1 MTSQPAVRSGFDPR
15 LIVIAAAGGAL
26 SGFFGVGGGIILVPL
41 IIYFLSV
48 PRKTAH
54 ATSLGAIV
62 ALSTAGMV
70 GFALSGEVNWV
81 VGITIGAGGIIG
93 GSLGA
98 HYMNRLS
105 PRTLRL
111 VFAVVLIVAG
121 IRMVL

>member
-1 MTSQPAVRSGFDPR
+1 MTSQSDVRSGFDPR
-15 LIVIAAAGGAL
+15 LILIAAAGGGL
-26 SGFFGVGGGIILVPL
+26 SGFFGVGGGIVLVPL
-41 IIYFLSV
+41 LIYFLAV

-62 ALSTAGMV
+62 ALSFAGMV
-70 GFALSGEVNWV
+70 GFAVSGEVDWV
-81 VGITIGAGGIIG
+81 VGVTIGAGGVIG
-93 GSLGA
+93 GAVGA